1 MTKNAKVQ
9 QNLLWLQK
17 LMLNAKHCAKLKR
30 LGMCL
35 VLLEKTMLLIAMV
48 TNIKMITLNAKFW
61 LVLLQ

>member
-9 QNLLWLQK
+9 QKLLRLQK
-17 LMLNAKHCAKLKR
+17 LTLNAKHSAKLKL

-48 TNIKMITLNAKFW
+48 TSIKMITLNAKYW